1 MRSGFVDYVT
11 FVRTIDEAFTQAELE
26 RAPLIIPIPHY
37 PSEANP
43 RSFLNFEERH
53 KVAVALEKLAS
64 VGDRNLE
71 ELFSVS
77 FSFFYFFFQTPFLKI
92 IMIKS
97 LNKEFFFSF

>member
-77 FSFFYFFFQTPFLKI
+77 FSFYFFF
-92 IMIKS
+92 
-97 LNKEFFFSF
+97 